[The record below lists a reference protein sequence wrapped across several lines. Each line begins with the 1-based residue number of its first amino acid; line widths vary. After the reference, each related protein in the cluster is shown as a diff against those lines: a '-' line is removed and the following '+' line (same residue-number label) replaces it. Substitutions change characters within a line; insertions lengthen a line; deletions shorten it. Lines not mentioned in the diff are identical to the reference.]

1 MRHASREVITR
12 DAQRLQPQRGAR
24 GHVPRLLGRGLRRL
38 PHQGD
43 WQPVPSHGLDEVCPP
58 PLPPSRTKWTR
69 LVHPSVLTGHVGD
82 TSACPACPPFGAAR
96 AAGAQQARFAKL
108 HLSPGWPQPRSS
120 RRAAACAAGPLSAR
134 RSRFST
140 RLNSSRAILSP
151 RPRCPPPPPSAHPA
165 RVVSLDQTRAHLPW
179 GVPVAGSDGALPGLT
194 ITAADAHPLRRQDA
208 SRFTSSFKAQITEGV
223 GSLPPPPAHL
233 QAAHGAAVPGSR
245 ASVRR
250 SSQWTI

>member
-1 MRHASREVITR
+1 MRNVFKLNEAPAGMSSDFWDVVFDGCLTKETGNLFPAMGLTR
-12 DAQRLQPQRGAR
+12 
-24 GHVPRLLGRGLRRL
+24 
-38 PHQGD
+38 
-43 WQPVPSHGLDEVCPP
+43 
-58 PLPPSRTKWTR
+58 
-69 LVHPSVLTGHVGD
+69 SVL
-82 TSACPACPPFGAAR
+82 CPACPPFGAAR

-165 RVVSLDQTRAHLPW
+165 SVVSLDQTRAHLPW

-208 SRFTSSFKAQITEGV
+208 SRFTSSFKAQITNGV